1 MDIAESNE
9 GLSYSEFVEGLQG
22 DIYATD
28 SEMFTESPES
38 DSEIVFESPRSSSPI
53 IEPSIARDYFPTRE
67 PSPFQESY
75 STREIDRD
83 IGTASHDAMSTTP
96 PEDSKLE
103 ESILQNSRIDS
114 ADWEN
119 SENISLTDVSL
130 MVECSSSISSR
141 SISIRT
147 DDIAFCDDFDIPW
160 LALDLESRTYE
171 TDQEM
176 NLLPART
183 DSPLQKSDVFMP
195 VMTAGK
201 ITQAE
206 NSIAD
211 IGVCNISNDELLN
224 GTTSR
229 SNLPEVSA
237 VHHSNKTDISEET
250 GEDDRLIKKTLHTI
264 KEHEVAKAAYNILW
278 SNRDGDN
285 RDVALDFYNQDTAL
299 TSHDQRDNVSGFS
312 SETSLIVHAID
323 CDSGS
328 YTSTVHEDSIMTDKT
343 NTSHTNSL
351 FDIYG
356 EDTKEVDILDPCV
369 VQKRFGHNSDLIIDD
384 NATIQ
389 VDQHRCGNA
398 RIEAASFDVQ
408 LLLNETLNGRSS
420 KCDKNS
426 NISHGKSHLC
436 VILGVVM

>member
-9 GLSYSEFVEGLQG
+9 ALSYSEFVEGLQG

-28 SEMFTESPES
+28 SEMFIESPES

-53 IEPSIARDYFPTRE
+53 IEPSITGDYFPTRE
-67 PSPFQESY
+67 PSPFQESS
-75 STREIDRD
+75 STREIERN
-83 IGTASHDAMSTTP
+83 IGTTSHDAMSATP
-96 PEDSKLE
+96 PEVSQLE
-103 ESILQNSRIDS
+103 ESILENSRIDS

-130 MVECSSSISSR
+130 MRECSSSISSR

-147 DDIAFCDDFDIPW
+147 DDIAFSDDLDIPW
-160 LALDLESRTYE
+160 PVLDLKRRTYE
-171 TDQEM
+171 TGQET
-176 NLLPART
+176 NLLSART
-183 DSPLQKSDVFMP
+183 DSPLQKSDAFMP
-195 VMTAGK
+195 DMNAGK
-201 ITQAE
+201 ITKAE

-211 IGVCNISNDELLN
+211 IGVSNISNKELLR

-229 SNLPEVSA
+229 SNLPEASA
-237 VHHSNKTDISEET
+237 VHHSNKTATSEET
-250 GEDDRLIKKTLHTI
+250 DEDDMLIKKTLRTI
-264 KEHEVAKAAYNILW
+264 KVHEVAKAAYNILW
-278 SNRDGDN
+278 SNSDGDY
-285 RDVALDFYNQDTAL
+285 RDVALDFYDQDTAEI
-299 TSHDQRDNVSGFS
+299 SHDQRDNVSCFS

-323 CDSGS
+323 YDSGS
-328 YTSTVHEDSIMTDKT
+328 YTSTVYEDSIMTDKT
-343 NTSHTNSL
+343 NISHTNSL

-369 VQKRFGHNSDLIIDD
+369 VQKRFGHNRDVIIDD

-389 VDQHRCGNA
+389 SDQHHCGNIKIDA
-398 RIEAASFDVQ
+398 PSFDVQ

-426 NISHGKSHLC
+426 NISHGKIHLC